1 MFTIKYDHH
10 VMLEEIKPLI
20 DGGNIYFP
28 LSVEN
33 GYIEED
39 GFSLGYPVDSGNYAI
54 VTFERAVGV
63 LAEDTLS
70 MLEEHRIRKRSK
82 ECSFDIGDFV
92 EFRTIDNWRG
102 DLPPLSEKE
111 QEQGYWGWS
120 PEHQEAWDKAHLLD
134 KMDKEPVFTLNDQ
147 SFWDTE
153 QGMFMQ
159 RPAMFDDLSFGKIMP
174 AKLIDGVEIDDLL
187 AIVQTKLDLLDR
199 QKQLAKQIKENLDM
213 LSTVFGYKAQS

>member
-1 MFTIKYDHH
+1 MLTVKYDHS

-39 GFSLGYPVDSGNYAI
+39 GFSLGYPVDSGEYAV

-63 LAEDTLS
+63 LAEDTAA
-70 MLEEHRIRKRSK
+70 MLEEHRTRKNSK
-82 ECSFDIGDFV
+82 ECSFDLTDFV
-92 EFRTIDNWRG
+92 EFRSIDNWWG
-102 DLPPLSEKE
+102 DLPPLTEAE
-111 QEQGYWGWS
+111 QEQGYWVWS
-120 PEHQEAWDKAHLLD
+120 PEHQAAWDKAHLFDDLD
-134 KMDKEPVFTLNDQ
+134 QYPLFTLDGQ

-153 QGMFMQ
+153 HGMFMQ

-174 AKLIDGVEIDDLL
+174 AKLSDGVEIDDLL
-187 AIVQTKLDLLDR
+187 AVVQAKLDLIDR
-199 QKQLAKQIKENLDM
+199 QKQLAKQIKENLNM
-213 LSTVFGYKAQS
+213 LSTVFGYKAQV